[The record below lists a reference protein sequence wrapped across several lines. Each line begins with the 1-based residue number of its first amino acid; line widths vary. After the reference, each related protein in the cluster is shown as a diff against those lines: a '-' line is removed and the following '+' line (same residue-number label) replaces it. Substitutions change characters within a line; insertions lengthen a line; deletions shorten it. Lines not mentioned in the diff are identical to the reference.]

1 MKQYFFGHSLSL
13 LDYSYF
19 QTIFDYYEIY
29 QSKIVL
35 VFYYKV
41 YGDRSKEDMELDLA
55 KKISKI
61 LHKYSPSI
69 DNPKKGKNLLHKLLL
84 EKRLIIKEID

>member
-1 MKQYFFGHSLSL
+1 
-13 LDYSYF
+13 
-19 QTIFDYYEIY
+19 
-29 QSKIVL
+29 
-35 VFYYKV
+35 
-41 YGDRSKEDMELDLA
+41 MELDLA